1 MFEYLDSRRPRR
13 AVLVGMAIPGI
24 STEEARASLEEL
36 SQLAYTADIQVCEKV
51 LQTRKNID
59 STYYIGRGKAAELD
73 ALAQAHG
80 VDLFIFDNDLS
91 PAQMRNLEDLTGQRI
106 LDRSLLILDIFARH
120 AHSRVAQ
127 LQVEQ
132 AQLNYLLPRLSRQW
146 KHLSR
151 QAGGKA
157 GVRGPGETQLET
169 DRRNI
174 RQRLGGLAQ
183 NLQQVH
189 RQMATS
195 RKNRDEEFKVTLVGY
210 TNSGKS
216 TLMRVLSGAEV
227 LVQDQLFATLDSTTR
242 TVELDRHR
250 KMLLTDT
257 VGFINRL
264 PHHLFDSFRATLEE
278 AVSADVL
285 LHVVDRSHPQYEEQ
299 IETAEGVLA
308 ELGLE
313 EKLTITVFNKI
324 DQLRP
329 DQEKEVAEVCAA
341 AEDMVG
347 ISALEGQGI
356 EALMERIGSFYP
368 LDPVVLDLQ
377 VPQSEGRLLSRLRVQ
392 GEILDQEFQGN
403 DVCLR
408 VRVDRRCI
416 GSWGLERFVVGKNSE
431 AEELQPV

>member
-73 ALAQAHG
+73 ALAQVHG

-189 RQMATS
+189 RQMATN

-408 VRVDRRCI
+408 VRVERRCI
-416 GSWGLERFVVGKNSE
+416 GSWGLERFVVGKNS
-431 AEELQPV
+431 ATEEWQPV

>member
-13 AVLVGMAIPGI
+13 AMLVGMAIPGI

-73 ALAQAHG
+73 ALAQVHG

-127 LQVEQ
+127 LQVER

-189 RQMATS
+189 RQMATN

-329 DQEKEVAEVCAA
+329 DQEKEVAEVCTA

-408 VRVDRRCI
+408 VRVERRCI